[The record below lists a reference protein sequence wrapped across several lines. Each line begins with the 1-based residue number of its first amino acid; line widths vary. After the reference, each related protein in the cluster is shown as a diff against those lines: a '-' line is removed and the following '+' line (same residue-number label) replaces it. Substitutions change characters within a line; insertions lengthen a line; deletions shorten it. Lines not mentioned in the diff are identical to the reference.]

1 MFNLCTP
8 FNGGLRED
16 VATFMYG
23 VIGRLLPFDQSGW
36 VNTTAMCGT
45 MENVDIGTPLDRL
58 VYYEKI
64 QLQGYEY
71 NFIYYQYSFDCI
83 RDTNYEVK
91 VPYPRNLELYN
102 CPLATL

>member
-64 QLQGYEY
+64 QLQGM
-71 NFIYYQYSFDCI
+71 NIILHTANIHSTAFKPQ
-83 RDTNYEVK
+83 TM
-91 VPYPRNLELYN
+91 
-102 CPLATL
+102 